1 MVSLSAPVLELIK
14 IITFYMFITTWN
26 QLNQRS
32 AILAFGCLFNLIY
45 FLIHANKKIHINN
58 AKYAMFFSFFKSKHL
73 KENSIP
79 VNGIVTQ
86 MKPTFCT

>member
-45 FLIHANKKIHINN
+45 SLIHANKKIHINN
-58 AKYAMFFSFFKSKHL
+58 AKYAMFFFL
-73 KENSIP
+73 NQNI
-79 VNGIVTQ
+79 
-86 MKPTFCT
+86 